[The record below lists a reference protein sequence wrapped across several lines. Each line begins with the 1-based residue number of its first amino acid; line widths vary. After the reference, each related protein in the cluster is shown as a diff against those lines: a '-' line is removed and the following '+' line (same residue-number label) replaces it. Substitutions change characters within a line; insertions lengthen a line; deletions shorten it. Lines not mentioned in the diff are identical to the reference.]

1 MLNVN
6 QLLGVIPLELESLTN
21 LEYLDLSTNRFSQSI
36 PRNIGNLLKLN
47 YLNLSNN
54 NFSQDIPVQMCNLPH
69 LSQLDLS
76 YNSLEGE
83 IPSQIG
89 NLQSLELLN
98 VSHNNLSGLI
108 PTTFE
113 EMHGLLHVNISYN
126 QLGGPL
132 PNSKAFQDA
141 PIEALEGNNGL
152 CGNVTRLQPCVEEK
166 HKSKEGHRVIFLI
179 IFPLL
184 GTLLLVLVLLGIFF
198 ILQRKRNRPHIEQTN
213 EAHIEEV
220 FSISTFNGRA
230 MYKEIIKATQ
240 GFDAKFCIGKGGYGT
255 VYKAKLTFGNI
266 VAVKKLLP
274 LRDGEI
280 AQQKDLLN
288 EIRALTEIRHRNIIK
303 LHGFCSHSQHSF
315 LIYEYLERGS
325 LAILL
330 SNDGGAKELEWN
342 KRVNIIK
349 SVAHALSY
357 MHHDCSPP
365 IVHRDIS
372 SKNVL
377 LDFEYEAHVSDFG
390 TAKLLN
396 RDSSNWSSLAGTY
409 GYIAPGNI
417 LN

>member
-1 MLNVN
+1 M
-6 QLLGVIPLELESLTN
+6 
-21 LEYLDLSTNRFSQSI
+21 STYPI
-36 PRNIGNLLKLN
+36 
-47 YLNLSNN
+47 
-54 NFSQDIPVQMCNLPH
+54 
-69 LSQLDLS
+69 
-76 YNSLEGE
+76 
-83 IPSQIG
+83 
-89 NLQSLELLN
+89 
-98 VSHNNLSGLI
+98 
-108 PTTFE
+108 
-113 EMHGLLHVNISYN
+113 ISW
-126 QLGGPL
+126 GGPL

-152 CGNVTRLQPCVEEK
+152 CGNVTGLQPCVEEK
-166 HKSKEGHRVIFLI
+166 HKSKEGHIVIFLI

-184 GTLLLVLVLLGIFF
+184 GTLLLVLVLLRIFF

-213 EAHIEEV
+213 EAHIVEV

-255 VYKAKLTFGNI
+255 VYKAKLTSGNI

-288 EIRALTEIRHRNIIK
+288 EIRALTKICHPNIIK
-303 LHGFCSHSQHSF
+303 LRGFCSHSQHSF
-315 LIYEYLERGS
+315 LIYEYLEMGS

-372 SKNVL
+372 SKNIL
-377 LDFEYEAHVSDFG
+377 LDFEYKAHVSDFG

-396 RDSSNWSSLAGTY
+396 RDSSN
-409 GYIAPGNI
+409 
-417 LN
+417 